1 MLRYEFLRKN
11 VQKLYGITN
20 RRNIMY
26 QEAKS
31 DDWLNRL
38 QSQDSNERDEMM
50 EGTNFELVGDF
61 MEAFGQD
68 VETQPT
74 WPDFNTRELRVDLIQ
89 EEVDELVE
97 AIANKDMVEIADA
110 LTDILYVVYGAGHT
124 FGIDLDECF
133 TEVHASNMSKLGED
147 GTINYDENGKVLKS
161 PGFFPPDLESILN
174 Q

>member
-1 MLRYEFLRKN
+1 
-11 VQKLYGITN
+11 
-20 RRNIMY
+20 MY

-31 DDWLNRL
+31 DDWRSKL
-38 QSQDSNERDEMM
+38 QSQDLKERDEMM

-74 WPDFNTRELRVDLIQ
+74 WPDFSTRELRVDLIE
-89 EEVDELVE
+89 EEVEELVE

-110 LTDILYVVYGAGHT
+110 LTDILYVVYGAGHA

-133 TEVHASNMSKLGED
+133 TEVHASNMSKINED

-174 Q
+174 P

>member
-1 MLRYEFLRKN
+1 
-11 VQKLYGITN
+11 
-20 RRNIMY
+20 MY
-26 QEAKS
+26 QEARS

-38 QSQDSNERDEMM
+38 QSQDSNERDKTMID
-50 EGTNFELVGDF
+50 GTNFELVGDF
-61 MEAFGQD
+61 MQAFGQS

-133 TEVHASNMSKLGED
+133 TEVHASNMSKINED

>member
-1 MLRYEFLRKN
+1 
-11 VQKLYGITN
+11 
-20 RRNIMY
+20 MY

-38 QSQDSNERDEMM
+38 QSQDLNERDKTMID
-50 EGTNFELVGDF
+50 GTNFELVGDF
-61 MEAFGQD
+61 MQAFGQS

-147 GTINYDENGKVLKS
+147 GTPLKQRS
-161 PGFFPPDLESILN
+161 WQSNERPGLLCPRFRERF
-174 Q
+174 